1 MSNFT
6 ITAKLFISD
15 FHAFV
20 LEIVRICY
28 RKKLLRVERDIL
40 GGKRFPGSKKSPG
53 KGEGEGEGE
62 GEIEGGVGGGG

>member
-1 MSNFT
+1 MFNFT
-6 ITAKLFISD
+6 IIAKLFISD

-20 LEIVRICY
+20 LEILRICY

-53 KGEGEGEGE
+53 KGEGEGAGE
-62 GEIEGGVGGGG
+62 REGGVGGGG